1 MSRRLLFEFR
11 YLFSRAPWD
20 TNISPPELLTILERC
35 PPGRAIDLG
44 CGTGTNAITMA
55 KRGWQV
61 SGIDFSALAIQR
73 ARRNARAAGTQIDF
87 HQGDVVELQDIQG
100 LFDLGLDIG
109 CYHSLSAQD
118 RLRYARHLAQRITP
132 GGTVL
137 LYTFLEP
144 ENQHR
149 RWPTKTTVRDCFG
162 EAFEI
167 LAADH
172 GADRHRSSAWFTMQ
186 RKA

>member
-1 MSRRLLFEFR
+1 VSRRLLFEFR

-20 TNISPPELLTILERC
+20 TNISPPELLAFLERS

-61 SGIDFSALAIQR
+61 SGIDFSTLAILR
-73 ARRNARAAGTQIDF
+73 ARRNAIAAGMQIDF
-87 HQGDVVELQDIQG
+87 HYGDVVELRSIQG
-100 LFDLGLDIG
+100 PFDLALDIG
-109 CYHSLSAQD
+109 CFHSLSTQD
-118 RLRYARHLAQRITP
+118 QLRYAHHLAQRIKP
-132 GGTVL
+132 GGTML

-144 ENQHR
+144 ETQRR
-149 RWPTKTTVRDCFG
+149 RWPTETTVRDCFD

-172 GADRHRSSAWFTMQ
+172 GMDRHRPSAWFTMR

>member
-1 MSRRLLFEFR
+1 LLFEFR
-11 YLFSRAPWD
+11 YLLSRAPWD
-20 TNISPPELLTILERC
+20 TNISPPELLAFLERS

-61 SGIDFSALAIQR
+61 SGIDFSALAILR

-87 HQGDVVELQDIQG
+87 HYGDVVKLQGIQG

-109 CYHSLSAQD
+109 CYHSLSIQD
-118 RLRYARHLAQRITP
+118 RLRYARNLAQRIKP
-132 GGTVL
+132 GGTML

-144 ENQHR
+144 ENQRR
-149 RWPTKTTVRDCFG
+149 RWPTETSVQDCFG
-162 EAFEI
+162 EAYEI
-167 LAADH
+167 LTADH
-172 GADRHRSSAWFTMQ
+172 GVDRQRPSAWFAMR